1 MEKKEQLQQRMYCY
15 VSQRVCAKAGEVKGK
30 VFESLFI
37 PSAREKGVSSHGE
50 VHWSIRG
57 EGEYQELCV

>member
-1 MEKKEQLQQRMYCY
+1 MYCY